1 MGLEPFICDIAAG
14 CYLEAWGLSG
24 GAEEGPQCILTG
36 LPYCGAVTAGGGEG
50 RMVAMLFPQFSV
62 LSVVP
67 CASLHEYSTVP
78 LGWLQGS
85 LSQ

>member
-1 MGLEPFICDIAAG
+1 MGLEPFIHDIAAG

-24 GAEEGPQCILTG
+24 GAEEGPQCILMG

-50 RMVAMLFPQFSV
+50 RTVAVLFPQFS
-62 LSVVP
+62 LVP
-67 CASLHEYSTVP
+67 CAFLHEYSTVP